1 MISLFVQLLLSVVA
15 VDVVAAHPS
24 AFRHKQHN
32 GVTQAQAQAQAQQV
46 QRKLQEKE
54 LGEMLCPSSPDING
68 SCDVSTQEGQKCDY
82 QKMYSGCGTTEEEEL
97 ECIPTVTCTCNAL
110 GDETWGCVADA
121 MMDTCPDGTA
131 GSEMRGIDCTPS
143 SSPTSDSD
151 SDGTSSPSPSGS
163 DRDGT
168 SSSAAG
174 SADSASSA
182 TGSSNSDVNNDDG
195 GIDLLDAINNSAG
208 DNSAVV
214 VDETT
219 TAVKDDAVDNGTD
232 LGEVATAA
240 PVAAPGVVDDNDPS
254 TIITVEDEGE
264 SVTVTTVT
272 TASDPM
278 SSSSSSSSSSAS
290 TSSSTSS
297 SSSSSQ
303 KGLVVANVAIM
314 AVATTT
320 AAVAITIFL

>member
-1 MISLFVQLLLSVVA
+1 LLP
-15 VDVVAAHPS
+15 AA
-24 AFRHKQHN
+24 Q
-32 GVTQAQAQAQAQQV
+32 QAQH
-46 QRKLQEKE
+46 KLQEKE
-54 LGEMLCPSSPDING
+54 LGTMLCPSSPDING
-68 SCDVSTQEGQKCDY
+68 SCDVLTQEGQKCDY
-82 QKMYSGCGTTEEEEL
+82 QKMYSGCGSTEEEQL
-97 ECIPTVTCTCNAL
+97 ECIPTLTCTCNAL
-110 GDETWGCVADA
+110 GDETWGCIADA
-121 MMDTCPDGTA
+121 MMDTCFDGTA
-131 GSEMRGIDCTPS
+131 RSEMGGIDCTPS
-143 SSPTSDSD
+143 QSPTSDD
-151 SDGTSSPSPSGS
+151 NDNDGTSSPSPSDS
-163 DRDGT
+163 DSDGT

-219 TAVKDDAVDNGTD
+219 TAVKDPVDNGTD

-278 SSSSSSSSSSAS
+278 SSSSSSSSSSSAS
-290 TSSSTSS
+290 TSSSTSTSTSTS
-297 SSSSSQ
+297 SSSSHQ
-303 KGLVVANVAIM
+303 GLVVANVAIM
-314 AVATTT
+314 AVATT